1 MRALLLLPA
10 LLVAGCERTLPAAE
24 LGERLF
30 SSRTL
35 STSPFNAFS
44 CATCHT
50 VGSEP
55 PAYSAGGGRSGH
67 ITPGYDLFD
76 VVHRGSW
83 WGGYEVRL
91 VDAINVCLVQFMG
104 GGKLGPEDESARALY
119 EYLAQHSPDD
129 PASALPW
136 TVVKDVTELRGLA
149 GDAAAGQDVYDR
161 ACKVCHGAPHSG
173 AGRLGS
179 KTSILPE
186 DTVKVFGGTARAV
199 VVEKVRHGKF
209 FNIGGTMAPYSAE
222 ALGDQEIANILAY
235 LGL

>member
-1 MRALLLLPA
+1 MKRALLFFPVLFA
-10 LLVAGCERTLPAAE
+10 AGCDRNIPAAE

-50 VGSEP
+50 VGSKP
-55 PAYSAGGGRSGH
+55 PGR
-67 ITPGYDLFD
+67 IAPGYDLFN
-76 VVHRGSW
+76 VAHRGSW
-83 WGGYEVRL
+83 WGGYEIHLLDSV
-91 VDAINVCLVQFMG
+91 NVCLTQFMG
-104 GGKLGPEDESARALY
+104 GGKLNAEDEQARALY
-119 EYLAQHSPDD
+119 EYLDQQSPDD
-129 PASALPW
+129 PTPPLPW
-136 TVVKDVTELRGLA
+136 TVVRDVTELGGLA
-149 GDAAAGQDVYDR
+149 GDAATGRDVYER

-179 KTSILPE
+179 KTSVIPE
-186 DTVKVFGGTARAV
+186 DTVKVFGSAARAV

-209 FNIGGTMAPYSAE
+209 FHIGGTMAPYSTE
-222 ALGDQEIANILAY
+222 AISDQEIADILAY

>member
-1 MRALLLLPA
+1 MRALLLFTAVLA
-10 LLVAGCERTLPAAE
+10 AGCERAIPAAE

-55 PAYSAGGGRSGH
+55 PSYSVGGGRSGR
-67 ITPGYDLFD
+67 ITAGYDLFG

-91 VDAINVCLVQFMG
+91 LDAMNVCLVQFMG
-104 GGKLGPEDESARALY
+104 GGELGPEDESARALY
-119 EYLAQHSPDD
+119 EYLAQHSPGET
-129 PASALPW
+129 AAALPW
-136 TVVKDVTELRGLA
+136 TVVKDVTDLRGLA

-161 ACKVCHGAPHSG
+161 ACKGCHGAPHSG

-179 KTSILPE
+179 KTSIIPE
-186 DTVKVFGGTARAV
+186 DTVAMFGSSARGV

-209 FNIGGTMAPYSAE
+209 FHIGGTMAPYSAE
-222 ALGDQEIANILAY
+222 AVGDQEIANILAY